1 MLGTRTATGK
11 HGLFWLLGQLFKKK
25 ERTLSQT
32 DQLKGKKNTEH
43 AVAIHGRGSRTWP
56 AAPPARCQPQTTRQ
70 GLRHT
75 VPILIPTRAL
85 LWEHT
90 GTAPALQALELLG
103 CPRRRRNAAVFRGI
117 SESKRAQTSLL
128 LSNTK
133 SSPLKRCHL

>member
-11 HGLFWLLGQLFKKK
+11 HGLFWLLGQLFKKRK
-25 ERTLSQT
+25 DIVPNRSA
-32 DQLKGKKNTEH
+32 KGKKEH
-43 AVAIHGRGSRTWP
+43 RTRSGHPWQRQQDLACSSPSTMPATKHKAGAHGTL
-56 AAPPARCQPQTTRQ
+56 QTA
-70 GLRHT
+70 
-75 VPILIPTRAL
+75 PILVPTRAL

-103 CPRRRRNAAVFRGI
+103 RPQRRRNAAVFRGI

-133 SSPLKRCHL
+133 SSPLK